1 MTFFT
6 AILKVTSL
14 KQDLYRGHQ
23 LYISVFM
30 AYTYKIVKSQVSLSP
45 NNVLP
50 GSLGPG
56 DRAGSG
62 FHTGQLSISHAP

>member
-6 AILKVTSL
+6 AILKVASL

-30 AYTYKIVKSQVSLSP
+30 AYTYIIVKSQVSLSP
-45 NNVLP
+45 SNVLP

-56 DRAGSG
+56 GPSETG

>member
-1 MTFFT
+1 
-6 AILKVTSL
+6 
-14 KQDLYRGHQ
+14 
-23 LYISVFM
+23 M
-30 AYTYKIVKSQVSLSP
+30 AYTYIIVKSQVSFSR

-56 DRAGSG
+56 GRCETG

>member
-1 MTFFT
+1 
-6 AILKVTSL
+6 
-14 KQDLYRGHQ
+14 
-23 LYISVFM
+23 M

-56 DRAGSG
+56 GRAGSG
-62 FHTGQLSISHAP
+62 FHTGQLSISHAPYICVLFYFLCDPVSLPCSVAALWK

>member
-1 MTFFT
+1 MTLFT
-6 AILKVTSL
+6 AILKVASL

-30 AYTYKIVKSQVSLSP
+30 VYFYINVKSQVFLSP

-50 GSLGPG
+50 GSLRPG
-56 DRAGSG
+56 GRCETG
-62 FHTGQLSISHAP
+62 FHTSQLSISHAP